1 MSSRIATRAMTAV
14 ASSSNAGAPA
24 AKTSINAK
32 SSKDQTGRANTT
44 KGKSKK
50 RQKTHHHTTTVD
62 AMPDPRAPKKARCG
76 YELFLLSGGVE
87 LQVGNIIKK
96 VVSLA

>member
-1 MSSRIATRAMTAV
+1 MTAV
-14 ASSSNAGAPA
+14 ASSSNAGATA
-24 AKTSINAK
+24 MTSNNAKT
-32 SSKDQTGRANTT
+32 SKDQTGRAANTT
-44 KGKSKK
+44 KDKSKK
-50 RQKTHHHTTTVD
+50 RQKTHHLTTVD
-62 AMPDPRAPKKARCG
+62 AMPDPRAPKKARSG

>member
-1 MSSRIATRAMTAV
+1 MSSRITTRAMTAV
-14 ASSSNAGAPA
+14 ASSSNAGATA
-24 AKTSINAK
+24 MTSNNAKTS
-32 SSKDQTGRANTT
+32 KDQNGRANTT

-50 RQKTHHHTTTVD
+50 RQKTHHLTTVD

-96 VVSLA
+96 VVSVAS

>member
-1 MSSRIATRAMTAV
+1 MTAV
-14 ASSSNAGAPA
+14 ASAGATA
-24 AKTSINAK
+24 KQTSDNAKT
-32 SSKDQTGRANTT
+32 SKDQTGRAN

-50 RQKTHHHTTTVD
+50 RQKTHHPTVD
-62 AMPDPRAPKKARCG
+62 ATPDPRAPKKARCG